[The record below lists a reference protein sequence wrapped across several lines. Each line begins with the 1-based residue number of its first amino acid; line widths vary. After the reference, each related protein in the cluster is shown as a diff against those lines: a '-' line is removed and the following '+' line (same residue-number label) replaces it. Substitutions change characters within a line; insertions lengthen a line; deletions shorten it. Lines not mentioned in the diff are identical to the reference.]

1 MKTYHYVLVVVVLFA
16 LGSLYF
22 NSAGK
27 NIQDIKQPEIKPDTS
42 GLPQLYNSSKY
53 NFRINLPEDFKVDE
67 KHEYFSTPIKSFLGV
82 KFVPP
87 KSLSDGTNL
96 SADSYISF
104 ESAFSSKDSCNAQ
117 NFLDTSELKGM
128 TDFGGRTY
136 TIAYTIGAGAGNF
149 YEEYVY
155 ATPIGDM
162 CVGLRYFIHY
172 SNIANYS
179 EGAVKE
185 FNKDELLKLFD
196 SIRLTLTI
204 K

>member
-1 MKTYHYVLVVVVLFA
+1 MKTYHYVLVAVVLLAF
-16 LGSLYF
+16 GSWYF

-27 NIQDIKQPEIKPDTS
+27 NTQNIKQPVVKPDTS
-42 GLPQLYNSSKY
+42 GLPQLYKSSKY
-53 NFRINLPEDFKVDE
+53 SFSINLPEDFKVEED
-67 KHEYFSTPIKSFLGV
+67 HQYTSTPIKSFPGV

-87 KSLSDGTNL
+87 KSLSEGSNL

-128 TDFGGRTY
+128 TEFGGRTY
-136 TIAYTIGAGAGNF
+136 TIAYTIGAGAGNY

-155 ATPIGDM
+155 ATPMGGM

-172 SNIANYS
+172 TNFANYPD
-179 EGAVKE
+179 GAVRE

-196 SIRLTLTI
+196 SIRLTLLVE
-204 K
+204 